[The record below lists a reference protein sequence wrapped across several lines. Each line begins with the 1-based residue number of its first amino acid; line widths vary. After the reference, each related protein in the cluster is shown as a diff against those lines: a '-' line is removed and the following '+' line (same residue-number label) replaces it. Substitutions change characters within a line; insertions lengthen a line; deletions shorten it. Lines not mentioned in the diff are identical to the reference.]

1 MKALTIR
8 YNGPDMNP
16 PQFTRQSDT
25 PLFPTVLFNR
35 PITRTGAGRLLV
47 VGGHAGEFSQPT
59 AIHQLAL
66 AAGLGECRVVLPD
79 NLAKF
84 LSGAP
89 GTYFVASSS
98 SGSLGREALGRI
110 LELSEESDAVA
121 LGASL
126 SNNSNT
132 TMLIDKLATAIERPL
147 IVFDEALPALRTNL
161 AAVTN
166 NPTSLLILTMPEV
179 FKICGALGIP
189 IQIRPGAGLLAK
201 LEIVATLQAACRC
214 QIAVFSTEIITS
226 TAEGLVV
233 TPINYRLSMVP
244 AVFYAVLST
253 FWLQN
258 PGSPHQGLAT
268 GAYVIA
274 KASTNVGATD
284 RPSVGEL
291 ATAIDRELRQDQF

>member
-1 MKALTIR
+1 MSA
-8 YNGPDMNP
+8 MNLP
-16 PQFTRQSDT
+16 EFTRQADT
-25 PLFPTVLFNR
+25 PLFPNILFNR

-47 VGGHAGEFSQPT
+47 VGGHSGEFSQPT

-66 AAGLGECRVVLPD
+66 AAGVGECHVVLPD

-89 GTYFVASSS
+89 GTYFAASST

-110 LELSEESDAVA
+110 LQLSEEADAVA

-132 TMLIDKLATAIERPL
+132 TILIDKLATEIKRPM
-147 IVFDEALPALRTNL
+147 IVFDEALPALKTNL
-161 AAVTN
+161 GAITA
-166 NPTSLLILTMPEV
+166 NPKSLLILTMPEV

-201 LEIVATLQAACRC
+201 LEIIANLQAACQC
-214 QIAVFSTEIITS
+214 QIAVFSTEIITC
-226 TAEGLVV
+226 TPEGLVV

-244 AVFYAVLST
+244 AVFYAVLGT

-258 PGSPHQGLAT
+258 PKSPHRGLAT
-268 GAYVIA
+268 GAFVIS
-274 KASTNVGATD
+274 KASINLGATD